1 MKMHVKKGD
10 TVIVISGEA
19 KGDQGRIIEVD
30 RKNNRVVVEGLN
42 LKTKYAK
49 PVANNPGGLS
59 KLPGG
64 IHVSNVALLSDGKAT
79 RIGRKEEKGTTVRF
93 SRKTGKSI
101 D

>member
-19 KGDQGRIIEVD
+19 KGNQGRIIEVD
-30 RKNNRVVVEGLN
+30 RKNSRVVVEGLN

-59 KLPGG
+59 KVPGG

-79 RIGRKEEKGTTVRF
+79 RIGRREEKGATVRYAK
-93 SRKTGKSI
+93 KTGKSL